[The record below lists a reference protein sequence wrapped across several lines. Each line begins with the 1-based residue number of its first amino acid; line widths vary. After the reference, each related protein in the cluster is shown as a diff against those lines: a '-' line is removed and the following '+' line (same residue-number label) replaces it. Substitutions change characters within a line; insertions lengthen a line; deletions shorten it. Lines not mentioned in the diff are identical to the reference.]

1 VPLAA
6 TRRLVAFVR
15 ASRRALVI
23 GIGGGGDVVG
33 ALASAL
39 LCERL
44 GVRAVLGG
52 VTWERR
58 PIDPEPG
65 PRSVS
70 EITGARLLH
79 DAVLLA
85 GPETRSTSGAVFAE
99 ARMAALRGEPTV
111 LIDPGPGPGSVAEG
125 LSTACAELDADL
137 VLLVDVG
144 GDVLGSGTEPGLASP
159 LCDAVM
165 LAAGAHLQRRG
176 GRVLGAVFG
185 PTCDGEL
192 TADEVLDRVARVAG
206 AGALVGVEGLT
217 GSVADELERACAEI
231 PTEASAQAVR
241 CARGELGVV
250 PIRGGRRQVT
260 LAPLGAMTFYFDPA
274 VACSSAAPLAQAV
287 LEADSLESANEALHA
302 LAVRT
307 ELDYERSLAER

>member
-1 VPLAA
+1 
-6 TRRLVAFVR
+6 
-15 ASRRALVI
+15 VI

-44 GVRAVLGG
+44 GVPAVLGG

-65 PRSVS
+65 PRSTA
-70 EITGARLLH
+70 EITGARALH
-79 DAVLLA
+79 DGVLLA
-85 GPETRSTSGAVFAE
+85 RPETRTASGAVFAE

-111 LIDPGPGPGSVAEG
+111 LIDPGTGARSVADG
-125 LSTACAELDADL
+125 LAAASAELGTDL
-137 VLLVDVG
+137 VVLVDVG
-144 GDVLGSGTEPGLASP
+144 GDVLGTGAEPGLASP

-165 LAAGAHLQRRG
+165 LAAGAHLEQRG

-192 TADEVLDRVARVAG
+192 TADEVLDRLARLAG
-206 AGALVGVEGLT
+206 AGGLVGVEGLT
-217 GSVADELERACAEI
+217 LAVADELERACTEI

-241 CARGELGVV
+241 CARGEMGVV
-250 PIRGGRRQVT
+250 AIRGGRRQVT
-260 LAPLGAMTFYFDPA
+260 LAPLGALTFYFDPV
-274 VACSSAAPLAQAV
+274 VACSSVAPLARAV
-287 LEADSLESANEALHA
+287 LEADGLESANDALHA
-302 LAVRT
+302 LGVRT
-307 ELDYERSLAER
+307 ELDYERSLVER